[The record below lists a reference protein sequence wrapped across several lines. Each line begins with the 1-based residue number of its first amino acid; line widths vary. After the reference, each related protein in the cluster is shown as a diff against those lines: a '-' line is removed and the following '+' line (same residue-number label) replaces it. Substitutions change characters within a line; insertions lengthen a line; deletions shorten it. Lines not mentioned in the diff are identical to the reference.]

1 MIKQPGKKTIDLI
14 IIKNMNSKFI
24 VTKFG
29 RDFIQGMQEESNPI
43 SKGETILPDTVELL
57 RDHSV

>member
-1 MIKQPGKKTIDLI
+1 
-14 IIKNMNSKFI
+14 MNSKFI

-29 RDFIQGMQEESNPI
+29 RDFIQGMQEESNHI